1 MPKFFVSQNQ
11 VQDNF
16 IKIIGQDVKHIK
28 NVLRL
33 SVEDS
38 MQVCIK
44 EKALTYN
51 CLIKEINKEF
61 VLCSIL
67 DEIKETTESNVN
79 IHIFQG
85 LPKADKFE
93 FIIEKCTEIGVKE
106 ITPVIMKRTIVK
118 LNEKDINNKIERWR
132 KIAEVAAKQS
142 GRDKILGVQ
151 NLLNFKNVFENLKK
165 YDIVLVAYENEKDN
179 TLKNVL
185 TKIEK
190 DKKYFSIAVIIG
202 PEGGIDISEI
212 EQLKANINNIEIVT
226 LGKRILRTETA
237 PLVISSN
244 ILYELEEK

>member
-118 LNEKDINNKIERWR
+118 LNEKDINNKIER
-132 KIAEVAAKQS
+132 
-142 GRDKILGVQ
+142 
-151 NLLNFKNVFENLKK
+151 
-165 YDIVLVAYENEKDN
+165 
-179 TLKNVL
+179 
-185 TKIEK
+185 
-190 DKKYFSIAVIIG
+190 
-202 PEGGIDISEI
+202 
-212 EQLKANINNIEIVT
+212 
-226 LGKRILRTETA
+226 
-237 PLVISSN
+237 
-244 ILYELEEK
+244 